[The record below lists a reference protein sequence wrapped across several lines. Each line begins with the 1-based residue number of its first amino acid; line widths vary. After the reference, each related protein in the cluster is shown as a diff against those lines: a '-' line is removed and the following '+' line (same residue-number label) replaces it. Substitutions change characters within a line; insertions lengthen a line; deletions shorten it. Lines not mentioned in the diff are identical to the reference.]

1 MASTLC
7 SSSMA
12 LSESKTYIL
21 TTSLSLESSRTSSD
35 PSSKDKSTSCPQVAT
50 LGIENGLM
58 TSEDLFFI
66 AYEWVAKELLA
77 EITGGGVTG
86 EVLSV

>member
-1 MASTLC
+1 M
-7 SSSMA
+7 
-12 LSESKTYIL
+12 
-21 TTSLSLESSRTSSD
+21 
-35 PSSKDKSTSCPQVAT
+35 